1 MIAKIEDFEKYIPDL
16 RKLFYYKLKKYHLK
30 DVKSAVDDLMQDFFI
45 ELWKQSERCFANEE
59 HYKHFLFLN
68 YKWFCLRIK
77 RNLYFLNKASM
88 PEEVFEIPNKAY
100 EYNINDEIELFKSI
114 LTPDECLV
122 LDKRLEG
129 YNQREIALN
138 HNINEITAKPLNY
151 DEIDPAYNFHSD
163 GPQQSMTQMGMGKRP
178 YDFVSKGPSDVFE
191 DDEMD
196 FDLGM
201 EDDEME
207 NEPNFNDLL
216 DDEDYTEDEMEQIEE
231 SVKKTLDVFKRFK
244 KFN

>member
-138 HNINEITAKPLNY
+138 HNINEIKVHGFVRSIKNKYTKKTNKVKKYTKSIICENGKTYNSLLEAAKDIKGTSAGISMVLN
-151 DEIDPAYNFHSD
+151 
-163 GPQQSMTQMGMGKRP
+163 GKRKKYKGFSWK
-178 YDFVSKGPSDVFE
+178 YDV
-191 DDEMD
+191 
-196 FDLGM
+196 
-201 EDDEME
+201 
-207 NEPNFNDLL
+207 
-216 DDEDYTEDEMEQIEE
+216 
-231 SVKKTLDVFKRFK
+231 
-244 KFN
+244 

>member
-138 HNINEITAKPLNY
+138 HNINEIKV
-151 DEIDPAYNFHSD
+151 H
-163 GPQQSMTQMGMGKRP
+163 G
-178 YDFVSKGPSDVFE
+178 FVRSIK
-191 DDEMD
+191 
-196 FDLGM
+196 
-201 EDDEME
+201 
-207 NEPNFNDLL
+207 NK
-216 DDEDYTEDEMEQIEE
+216 YTKKTNK
-231 SVKKTLDVFKRFK
+231 VKKYTKSIICENRSEEHI
-244 KFN
+244 

>member
-129 YNQREIALN
+129 YNQREKALN
-138 HNINEITAKPLNY
+138 HNINEIKVHGFVRSIKNKYTKKTNKVKKNTKSIICENGKTYNSLLEAAKDIKGTSAGISMVLN
-151 DEIDPAYNFHSD
+151 
-163 GPQQSMTQMGMGKRP
+163 GKRKKYKGFSWK
-178 YDFVSKGPSDVFE
+178 YDV
-191 DDEMD
+191 
-196 FDLGM
+196 
-201 EDDEME
+201 
-207 NEPNFNDLL
+207 
-216 DDEDYTEDEMEQIEE
+216 
-231 SVKKTLDVFKRFK
+231 
-244 KFN
+244 

>member
-45 ELWKQSERCFANEE
+45 ELLKQSERCFANEE

-138 HNINEITAKPLNY
+138 HNINEIKVHGFVRSIKNKYTKKTNKFKKYTKSIICENGKTYNSLLEAAKDIKGTSAGISMVLN
-151 DEIDPAYNFHSD
+151 
-163 GPQQSMTQMGMGKRP
+163 GKRKKYKGFSWK
-178 YDFVSKGPSDVFE
+178 YDV
-191 DDEMD
+191 
-196 FDLGM
+196 
-201 EDDEME
+201 
-207 NEPNFNDLL
+207 
-216 DDEDYTEDEMEQIEE
+216 
-231 SVKKTLDVFKRFK
+231 
-244 KFN
+244 

>member
-100 EYNINDEIELFKSI
+100 EYYINDEIELFKSI

-138 HNINEITAKPLNY
+138 HNINEIKVHGFVRSIKNKYTKKTNKVKKYTKSIICENGKTYNSLLEAAKDIKGTSAGISMVLN
-151 DEIDPAYNFHSD
+151 
-163 GPQQSMTQMGMGKRP
+163 GKRKKYKGFSWK
-178 YDFVSKGPSDVFE
+178 YDV
-191 DDEMD
+191 
-196 FDLGM
+196 
-201 EDDEME
+201 
-207 NEPNFNDLL
+207 
-216 DDEDYTEDEMEQIEE
+216 
-231 SVKKTLDVFKRFK
+231 
-244 KFN
+244 